1 MGVGHGFECG
11 ECLRRNDKQG
21 LGGIE
26 VADGFDHVSSVDVGN
41 KPECHGAVAI
51 VLERLV
57 RHNRSKVGTSNP
69 DIDDISD
76 RFPGV
81 ALPGAAPD
89 AIGEV
94 GHFVEDSMD
103 LGNDVL
109 AIYDDGS
116 AAGCAQGDVE
126 YGSIFGDVDLFTAEH
141 RVDARSQLSLLSEA
155 NQQVECFGGNPILGI
170 VHINACGI
178 QGHALTA
185 LRVVPE
191 EIAKVEVADSLM
203 VSRKGLP
210 GSGLA
215 ERRQSWNHES
225 LSFPFPLVIGERD
238 GSIDEV
244 QCSNFR
250 VQSSNFSLRLATCSL
265 KAEL

>member
-1 MGVGHGFECG
+1 MNF
-11 ECLRRNDKQG
+11 
-21 LGGIE
+21 
-26 VADGFDHVSSVDVGN
+26 GN
-41 KPECHGAVAI
+41 Y
-51 VLERLV
+51 
-57 RHNRSKVGTSNP
+57 
-69 DIDDISD
+69 
-76 RFPGV
+76 
-81 ALPGAAPD
+81 
-89 AIGEV
+89 
-94 GHFVEDSMD
+94 
-103 LGNDVL
+103 VL
-109 AIYDDGS
+109 AVYDDGC

-126 YGSIFGDVDLFTAEH
+126 YGPILGDVDLFTAEH
-141 RVDARSQLSLLSEA
+141 RVYPSSQLSLVSEA
-155 NQQVECFGGNPILGI
+155 DQQVECFGGNPILGI
-170 VHINACGI
+170 VQINACGV

-185 LRVVPE
+185 LLVACKK
-191 EIAKVEVADSLM
+191 IAKVEVADSLM

-265 KAEL
+265 RAEL